1 MWSGLHT
8 PTSGAQKSV
17 FQNVMGNTTAVCS
30 QCHGQHVREAIGRAQ
45 YDVEGPPS
53 RRGTYMAY
61 RTRCG
66 TYMASLR
73 VPGFQRDAAY
83 TTLHALRQRHS
94 LNRYFDSFVP
104 SRRHRPQGLLNNFE
118 KIDFDFGMPDPH
130 PMDFTRCLHKL
141 TGRVLHTLLKHKA

>member
-17 FQNVMGNTTAVCS
+17 FQNVMGNTTAICS

-53 RRGTYMAY
+53 RRGTYMAH
-61 RTRCG
+61 RTQCG

-73 VPGFQRDAAY
+73 VPGFQRDDAY
-83 TTLHALRQRHS
+83 TRLHALRQRHS

-104 SRRHRPQGLLNNFE
+104 SRRHRPQGLLNNE
-118 KIDFDFGMPDPH
+118 ETIGEPPALKSLVTPNAIGGAGGLLVLIFGYNRA
-130 PMDFTRCLHKL
+130 T
-141 TGRVLHTLLKHKA
+141 A